1 MKDKFGLGIQEFFED
16 KNPAALEEMTAVM
29 LESVRKGLWKAGEQ
43 QVADIARLHTE
54 LVNKY
59 KPSCSGFVC
68 DNAKLRDF
76 IASKVNSET
85 AAQYKENV
93 RTICEAAA
101 SADNSK
107 ATVLKKEEMNA
118 AETEEQTNRL
128 SNTIVMVGVVI
139 AVIILII
146 VVRRRRNR
154 LEE

>member
-1 MKDKFGLGIQEFFED
+1 MTGYIQLG
-16 KNPAALEEMTAVM
+16 KTLKTY
-29 LESVRKGLWKAGEQ
+29 RKANHLSQQ

-76 IASKVNSET
+76 IASKVNSGT
-85 AAQYKENV
+85 AAQYKENI
-93 RTICEAAA
+93 RTIREAAA